1 MLLSSF
7 YGTPMEF
14 QRVKLTANSP
24 ECEKKRDEDLRN
36 TLDTWVETM
45 CSNSSTLEMR
55 RGSAMTSCD
64 YPVTGKSTVDK
75 TL

>member
-7 YGTPMEF
+7 YGSPMEF
-14 QRVKLTANSP
+14 QRVKLTATSP

-36 TLDTWVETM
+36 TWVETM

-55 RGSAMTSCD
+55 RGSAMASCD
-64 YPVTGKSTVDK
+64 YPVTGESTVDK